1 MKKVNDTWS
10 SKASLKDVDT
20 IYQKLTTYA
29 SKESF
34 TELFEKVI
42 PAVKVF
48 ERDLLKYRDQNLQ
61 NREIIRS
68 FDEALMTKAGKIEIK
83 HMEDEIKAK
92 YITIDDFTIY
102 TNDINEILEKHDGN
116 LTELK
121 SMLNIL
127 NEEVNKEIFSA
138 VRRATLHLSK
148 SVPIGK

>member
-1 MKKVNDTWS
+1 
-10 SKASLKDVDT
+10 
-20 IYQKLTTYA
+20 
-29 SKESF
+29 
-34 TELFEKVI
+34 
-42 PAVKVF
+42 
-48 ERDLLKYRDQNLQ
+48 
-61 NREIIRS
+61 
-68 FDEALMTKAGKIEIK
+68 MTKAGKIEIK

>member
-68 FDEALMTKAGKIEIK
+68 FDEA
-83 HMEDEIKAK
+83 
-92 YITIDDFTIY
+92 
-102 TNDINEILEKHDGN
+102 
-116 LTELK
+116 
-121 SMLNIL
+121 
-127 NEEVNKEIFSA
+127 
-138 VRRATLHLSK
+138 
-148 SVPIGK
+148 